1 MEEDKWEDVATAR
14 KTHIVSTSSAHE
26 NLTNGHS
33 QSSTL
38 SAKDLHSSS
47 TYKNKSKRSYKSRIQ
62 IQVTPAINLTACKY
76 ELKLEVPSAEGMT
89 EMYLRF
95 NSVSKAEW

>member
-1 MEEDKWEDVATAR
+1 MNIFMQTI
-14 KTHIVSTSSAHE
+14 IVIIVIIVIF
-26 NLTNGHS
+26 L
-33 QSSTL
+33 
-38 SAKDLHSSS
+38 
-47 TYKNKSKRSYKSRIQ
+47 

-95 NSVSKAEW
+95 NSVRDDL

>member
-1 MEEDKWEDVATAR
+1 MSIF
-14 KTHIVSTSSAHE
+14 IV
-26 NLTNGHS
+26 
-33 QSSTL
+33 
-38 SAKDLHSSS
+38 
-47 TYKNKSKRSYKSRIQ
+47 IIVIIIIFP

-95 NSVSKAEW
+95 NSVRDDL

>member
-1 MEEDKWEDVATAR
+1 MQAI
-14 KTHIVSTSSAHE
+14 IVILVT
-26 NLTNGHS
+26 
-33 QSSTL
+33 
-38 SAKDLHSSS
+38 
-47 TYKNKSKRSYKSRIQ
+47 IVIVP

-95 NSVSKAEW
+95 NSVRDDL

>member
-1 MEEDKWEDVATAR
+1 MSIF
-14 KTHIVSTSSAHE
+14 IVIIVIIIIF
-26 NLTNGHS
+26 L
-33 QSSTL
+33 
-38 SAKDLHSSS
+38 
-47 TYKNKSKRSYKSRIQ
+47 

-95 NSVSKAEW
+95 NSVRDDL

>member
-1 MEEDKWEDVATAR
+1 M
-14 KTHIVSTSSAHE
+14 
-26 NLTNGHS
+26 
-33 QSSTL
+33 

-47 TYKNKSKRSYKSRIQ
+47 TNEKVQQIQ

>member
-1 MEEDKWEDVATAR
+1 MSIFMQTI
-14 KTHIVSTSSAHE
+14 IVILVT
-26 NLTNGHS
+26 
-33 QSSTL
+33 
-38 SAKDLHSSS
+38 
-47 TYKNKSKRSYKSRIQ
+47 IVIVP

-95 NSVSKAEW
+95 NSVRDDL

>member
-1 MEEDKWEDVATAR
+1 MSIFMHVIIII
-14 KTHIVSTSSAHE
+14 IVIIIIF
-26 NLTNGHS
+26 L
-33 QSSTL
+33 
-38 SAKDLHSSS
+38 
-47 TYKNKSKRSYKSRIQ
+47 

-95 NSVSKAEW
+95 NSVRDDL

>member
-1 MEEDKWEDVATAR
+1 MATLNHQHCLQ
-14 KTHIVSTSSAHE
+14 KTCTHLHRIK
-26 NLTNGHS
+26 TNGKV
-33 QSSTL
+33 Q
-38 SAKDLHSSS
+38 
-47 TYKNKSKRSYKSRIQ
+47 IQ